1 MREETY
7 FRDEQFESDLI
18 LSRLQFIGFLVI
30 VVMAL
35 LALRYHY
42 LQIEQFDRFVTQSD
56 ENRIHIRA
64 VAPTRGL
71 IFDRNG
77 VILAENRPSYTL
89 TIVPE
94 SAPSVDELIDNLSK
108 ILEVSDTDLERFSEE
123 LNSYRRPFEPIPF
136 RYKLTEEEVAR
147 FSVQQFDLQGADI
160 QTELIRYYPLAEYFA
175 HVVGYVGRI
184 NDQEQANIDAEAYAG
199 TYVIGKTGVER
210 QYEQELLGQVG
221 YEYVETDARG
231 NVLRVLERHHPV
243 QGKNIYLTL
252 DSELQVLV
260 QDRLEGEQASA
271 VALDVETSG
280 VLAMVSTPSFD
291 PNLFVSGISNRQ
303 YSALLEN
310 PAKPL
315 FNRSLQGQYPPGS
328 TVKPMFGLIALQEE
342 SITPDFT
349 FFDPGFYVLEGQDRV
364 SRDWKEHGH
373 GMVDITKAVTES
385 CNVFY
390 YELAYRTGIDALAD
404 YGSRFGLGHKTGI
417 DLPGE
422 QSGVMPSPNWKVG
435 SRGTSWFPGDTIN
448 VGIGQGFTL
457 ITPLQMAQMT
467 SIIAR
472 RGEVATPSI
481 LYSFDSEQMSS
492 PVTDNIEI
500 SDEYWG
506 LIGGAMRDV
515 VHSIQGTAQIIGRDL
530 EGYEIAG
537 KTGTAQAISVAADVD
552 YDDLELERHQ
562 RDHALFVA
570 YAPYDAPQVAVGII
584 VENGEHGGSMSAPI
598 ARLIFDHSVEVPLE
612 NAPLVDL
619 PEAVALEPS
628 VLEDRVPQVLDS
640 Q

>member
-1 MREETY
+1 MREESY
-7 FRDEQFESDLI
+7 FRDEQYESSLI

-30 VVMAL
+30 LVLAL

-77 VILAENRPSYTL
+77 VVLAENRPSYTL

-94 SAPSVDELIDNLSK
+94 NALNVDKLIEKLSN
-108 ILEVSDTDLERFSEE
+108 ILEVNASDLERFSEE

-136 RYKLTEEEVAR
+136 RYKLTEDEVAR

-160 QTELIRYYPLAEYFA
+160 ETELIRHYPLAEYFA

-184 NDQEQANIDAEAYAG
+184 NDREQASIDTEAYAG
-199 TYVIGKTGVER
+199 THVIGKTGIER
-210 QYEQELLGQVG
+210 QYEQLLLGEVG

-243 QGKNIYLTL
+243 QGQNIYLTL

-260 QDRLEGEQASA
+260 QDQLEGEQASA
-271 VALDVETSG
+271 VALDVESSG

-291 PNLFVSGISNRQ
+291 PNLFVSGISNSQ
-303 YSALLEN
+303 YSSLLEN
-310 PAKPL
+310 LAKPL

-328 TVKPMFGLIALQEE
+328 TVKPMFGLIALQEG

-349 FFDPGFYVLEGQDRV
+349 LFDPGYYVLEGQDRV

-373 GMVDITKAVTES
+373 GTVDITKAVTES

-390 YELAYRTGIDALAD
+390 YDLAYRTGIDILAD
-404 YGSRFGLGHKTGI
+404 YGGRFGLGQRTGI

-435 SRGTSWFPGDTIN
+435 SRGTAWFPGDTIN

-457 ITPLQMAQMT
+457 ITPLQMAHMT

-472 RGEVATPSI
+472 KGEVITPS
-481 LYSFDSEQMSS
+481 LLHSLDSQQLSF

-500 SDEYWG
+500 LDEYWD
-506 LIGGAMRDV
+506 LVSGAMRDV
-515 VHSIQGTAQIIGRDL
+515 VHSIQGTARIIGQNLD
-530 EGYEIAG
+530 GYEIAG

-552 YDDLELERHQ
+552 YDDLDLEKYL

-570 YAPYDAPQVAVGII
+570 YAPYEAPQVAVGII

-598 ARLIFDHSVEVPLE
+598 ARLIFDHSVEVALENSPLE
-612 NAPLVDL
+612 DVSEVIGLQNDN
-619 PEAVALEPS
+619 
-628 VLEDRVPQVLDS
+628 
-640 Q
+640 